1 MTRSTLRAAAY
12 SLLELLI
19 ATTMTAVVLVAA
31 LSGIVGLQKS
41 YAATE
46 QYASGTADQARVL
59 DYLALDLRRA
69 TTISATAAPWT
80 IDPDGQGLQVNLP
93 DYYHFNAS
101 DPQHLFPVASV
112 PVYDPTSGTAYYTS
126 TGAPVANAA
135 TSLPHQ
141 TIAYRFVNGS
151 ITRTDPWL
159 PLVSDGAGGYT
170 SSGPVTIAYGMDAFP
185 TLTPDPTDL
194 SGGTVRYNITFHS
207 TFQPLATANVSN
219 VITLHSVTFVR
230 SKDLNR

>member
-1 MTRSTLRAAAY
+1 MKRSAY
-12 SLLELLI
+12 TLLELLI
-19 ATTMTAVVLVAA
+19 ALTMVAVVLVAA

-46 QYASGTADQARVL
+46 QYASGAADQARVL

-69 TTISATAAPWT
+69 MTISPTATPWT
-80 IDPDGQGLQVNLP
+80 MDPDAQGLQVNVP
-93 DYYHFNAS
+93 DYYHFNTS
-101 DPQHLFPVASV
+101 DPQHLFPIANV
-112 PVYDPTSGTAYYTS
+112 PVYDPATGTAYYTA
-126 TGAPVANAA
+126 TGAPVSNAG

-141 TIAYRFVNGS
+141 TIAYRFINGS

-185 TLTPDPTDL
+185 TLTPDPADI

-207 TFQPLATANVSN
+207 TFQPLATANATN
-219 VITLHSVTFVR
+219 VIALHNVTFVR